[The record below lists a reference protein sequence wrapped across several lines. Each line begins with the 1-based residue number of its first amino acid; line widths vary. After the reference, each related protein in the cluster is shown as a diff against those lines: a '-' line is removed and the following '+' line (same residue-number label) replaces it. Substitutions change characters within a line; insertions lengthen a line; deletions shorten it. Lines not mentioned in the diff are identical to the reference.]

1 MIGYFDASDGN
12 PKVVLKIRSG
22 RKEKEIRALMDTGHT
37 GSLSLPVWDLI
48 EIGAK
53 LSTIGEVEF
62 ADGNRGIVYYFRIKI
77 IIDGVEKEIEA
88 GMIENPSSREAI
100 AGLELFSPYIAIID
114 FKNKK
119 ITFYTEAQLKKAK
132 F

>member
-1 MIGYFDASDGN
+1 MPVILPPTRQGIAMIAYFDASDGN

-22 RKEKEIRALMDTGHT
+22 RKEKEI
-37 GSLSLPVWDLI
+37 
-48 EIGAK
+48 
-53 LSTIGEVEF
+53 
-62 ADGNRGIVYYFRIKI
+62 
-77 IIDGVEKEIEA
+77 EA
-88 GMIENPSSREAI
+88 GMIENPRSREAI

-119 ITFYTEAQLKKAK
+119 INFYTESQLKKAK